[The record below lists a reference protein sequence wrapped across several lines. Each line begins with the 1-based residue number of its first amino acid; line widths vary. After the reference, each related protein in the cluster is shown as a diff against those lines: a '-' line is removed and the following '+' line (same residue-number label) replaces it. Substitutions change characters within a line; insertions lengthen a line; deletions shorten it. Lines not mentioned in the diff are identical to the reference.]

1 MVKNTSGKLWAR
13 KNAGKLIKEH
23 CLVREMSLIVRK
35 LDDCFQKQ
43 ILSCLIWHD
52 IFANGNT
59 LTLTSK
65 NTHPDPGASK
75 LWWHRWTY
83 ASSIHH
89 DKQKSSCSH
98 KIRQGTQE
106 TTGIPKINVLLAWG
120 LAAIKP
126 PYGRQNQ
133 TTGTH
138 CLRKRVQWNH
148 NIMFD

>member
-23 CLVREMSLIVRK
+23 CLVREMSLIVRD

-43 ILSCLIWHD
+43 ILSCLAWYICKWKHTHID
-52 IFANGNT
+52 IEEHA
-59 LTLTSK
+59 SR
-65 NTHPDPGASK
+65 PGASK